1 MKLLSLKEIQNADL
15 DILKDV
21 DAFCRSH
28 GIKYAMAYGTLLG
41 AVRHKGFIP
50 WDDDIDLI
58 MRREDYIRFQKEYSS
73 EKYSFISRETTAECW
88 LTFGRVTDTKH
99 SKVIG
104 TIPWHSDK
112 LSCGAW
118 VDIFPMDAVPDNKE
132 GFMSI
137 YRILNTLQ
145 YQLRKTRGAHSY
157 FIKGMPLRDR
167 LKICWKK
174 KVNPNLVK
182 IDPSVFAQDFIN
194 TLRLLTSAPTG
205 HIGQL
210 GCPDSPNSYFDKSL
224 LESYV
229 DLPFED
235 GLFMA
240 PAQYTDFLKAVYGDT
255 YMQLPP
261 KKERVTDLYRF
272 APIYSL

>member
-1 MKLLSLKEIQNADL
+1 M
-15 DILKDV
+15 
-21 DAFCRSH
+21 
-28 GIKYAMAYGTLLG
+28 
-41 AVRHKGFIP
+41 
-50 WDDDIDLI
+50 
-58 MRREDYIRFQKEYSS
+58 
-73 EKYSFISRETTAECW
+73 
-88 LTFGRVTDTKH
+88 
-99 SKVIG
+99 
-104 TIPWHSDK
+104 
-112 LSCGAW
+112 
-118 VDIFPMDAVPDNKE
+118 
-132 GFMSI
+132 
-137 YRILNTLQ
+137 
-145 YQLRKTRGAHSY
+145 
-157 FIKGMPLRDR
+157 
-167 LKICWKK
+167 
-174 KVNPNLVK
+174 NPNLVK

-261 KKERVTDLYRF
+261 KRKELPTYIVLPVSIPYRLLLK
-272 APIYSL
+272 IISVVL